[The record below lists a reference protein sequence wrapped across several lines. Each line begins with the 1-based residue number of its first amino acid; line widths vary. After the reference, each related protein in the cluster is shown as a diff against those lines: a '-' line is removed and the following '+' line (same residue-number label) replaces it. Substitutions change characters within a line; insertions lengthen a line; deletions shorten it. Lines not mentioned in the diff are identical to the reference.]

1 MYILGLLVCA
11 HACARRNPPV
21 SHLTLHLSPGRAR
34 VAPVSQPDVAITRP
48 TPSFDTERNHQM
60 ARKTRPVHC
69 WGIVKRDF
77 VEIRGFGDCRV
88 LSNPKR
94 LSEDFDII
102 QFWVKTPCCQLYHV
116 SLPEDSYLNVVEFIA
131 DDDEEFTE
139 EIERVMV
146 CELHKGDKF
155 YFGRKL
161 VTYLGRTGIGR
172 HGVKSMTGREFNN
185 MKLSSFMVVKR
196 VRKVRVI
203 KTKPLSFTEFALSSY
218 EKALERLADAISRL
232 QLDPARVE
240 VQKPVKKAENTR
252 IITASDVPSPAPVA
266 PKSEACACKCDE
278 DCDRSYCVEP
288 AEPRITVKETNFS
301 DIGRGKA
308 FGVESDN
315 TRTSHY
321 DDPVLTCSDVIAVL
335 EEVRLHE
342 GDLPVSIMNPENGCR
357 RVNVSGSML
366 ENLYPGDETYWGSR
380 TWNTQVRPGNPAKT
394 EFIVSLW

>member
-1 MYILGLLVCA
+1 MYILGFLVCA
-11 HACARRNPPV
+11 HACARRSPPV

-34 VAPVSQPDVAITRP
+34 VAPVGQPDVAITRL

-77 VEIRGFGDCRV
+77 VEIKGFGDCRV

-116 SLPEDSYLNVVEFIA
+116 SLPEDSYLNVVEFID

-146 CELHKGDKF
+146 CELRKGDKF

-185 MKLSSFMVVKR
+185 MRLGSFMVVKR

-203 KTKPLSFTEFALSSY
+203 KTRPLSFTEFALSSY
-218 EKALERLADAISRL
+218 EKALSRLVEAVSRL

-240 VQKPVKKAENTR
+240 VQKPVKKAENAR
-252 IITASDVPSPAPVA
+252 IITAKDVPSPVPVA
-266 PKSEACACKCDE
+266 PKSEACACKCDKS
-278 DCDRSYCVEP
+278 CDSSYCVEP
-288 AEPRITVKETNFS
+288 
-301 DIGRGKA
+301 
-308 FGVESDN
+308 DN
-315 TRTSHY
+315 IQTGHY
-321 DDPVLTCSDVIAVL
+321 DDHVLTCSDVIAEL

-342 GDLPVSIMNPENGCR
+342 GDLPVSIMNPENGFK

-366 ENLYPGDETYWGSR
+366 EDLYPGDEAYWGSR
-380 TWNTQVRPGNPAKT
+380 TWDTQPRPGNPAKS
-394 EFIVSLW
+394 ELVVSLW

>member
-1 MYILGLLVCA
+1 
-11 HACARRNPPV
+11 
-21 SHLTLHLSPGRAR
+21 
-34 VAPVSQPDVAITRP
+34 
-48 TPSFDTERNHQM
+48 M

-77 VEIRGFGDCRV
+77 VEIEGFGDCRV
-88 LSNPKR
+88 LSNPKH

-116 SLPEDSYLNVVEFIA
+116 SLPEDSYLNVVEFI
-131 DDDEEFTE
+131 DDDGDEEFTE

-146 CELHKGDKF
+146 CELRKGDKF

-185 MKLSSFMVVKR
+185 MRLGSFMVVKR

-203 KTKPLSFTEFALSSY
+203 KTRPLSFTEFALSSY
-218 EKALERLADAISRL
+218 EKALERLAKAVSRL
-232 QLDPARVE
+232 QVDPARVE
-240 VQKPVKKAENTR
+240 VQKPVKKAENAR
-252 IITASDVPSPAPVA
+252 IITTEDVPSPARVA
-266 PKSEACACKCDE
+266 LKSEACACKCDE
-278 DCDRSYCVEP
+278 DRDRSYCVEP
-288 AEPRITVKETNFS
+288 AEPRITVKEMDLS
-301 DIGRGKA
+301 DIERGKI

-315 TRTSHY
+315 VQTGHY
-321 DDPVLTCSDVIAVL
+321 ADHVLTCSDIIAEL

-342 GDLPVSIMNPENGCR
+342 GDLPVSIMNPENGSK

-366 ENLYPGDETYWGSR
+366 EDLYPGDETYWGSR
-380 TWNTQVRPGNPAKT
+380 TWDTQPGPGFDNAKSET
-394 EFIVSLW
+394 VVSLW